1 MPAVFAKVLEKVL
14 VAVVFLPVVD
24 FFAVVFVVGLVV
36 AFVVGL
42 VANFVVALV
51 VGFTTVLKVMVL
63 PVVFFA
69 PVVFLVVFG

>member
-1 MPAVFAKVLEKVL
+1 M
-14 VAVVFLPVVD
+14 VFLPVVD
-24 FFAVVFVVGLVV
+24 FFAVVLVV

-42 VANFVVALV
+42 VADFVVVLVVGLVADLVVVFVVLVVALV
-51 VGFTTVLKVMVL
+51 VGFTTVLTVSVL